1 MDLIK
6 KYTIHILAITA
17 FNPKYYELPFDLP
30 DERNAI
36 IVCTRRENKFIKN
49 YKGNKLVIGFPDV
62 EDPRVEGA
70 FEGAHAR
77 AIIKFINMLPEEVT
91 DIYVC
96 CSKGGSRSAA
106 VAAGLLCMSG
116 RSDDPVWLNPY
127 YVPNTLVYY
136 RLCKE
141 AGIPITPEQVHLKQK
156 QNEEAY
162 RSLKQGNPCKY
173 ERWQILE

>member
-17 FNPKYYELPFDLP
+17 FNPKYYDLPFDLP

-36 IVCTRRENKFIKN
+36 IICTGRENKFLKN
-49 YKGNKLVIGFPDV
+49 YKGNKLEVGFLDV
-62 EDPRVEGA
+62 EDPQIQGA
-70 FEGAHAR
+70 FEDAHAR
-77 AIIKFINMLPEEVT
+77 AIIRFINNLPDEVT

-106 VAAGLLCMSG
+106 VAAGLLRMSG